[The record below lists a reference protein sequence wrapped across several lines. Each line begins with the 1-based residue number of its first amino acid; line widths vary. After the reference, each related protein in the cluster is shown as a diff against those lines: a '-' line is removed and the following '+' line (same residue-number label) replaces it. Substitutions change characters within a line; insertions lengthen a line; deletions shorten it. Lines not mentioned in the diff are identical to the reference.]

1 MFTSHLHY
9 AKIIDMERMY
19 SVGEAARRLGVHIST
34 IQRWDREGR
43 IRVVRTAGG
52 KRRIPESEVRRLL
65 GVEEPSRPRVL
76 AVYGRVSSHEQK
88 VRGDLS
94 RQVAHIREAMASRE
108 WQDIV
113 EITDVASGLSDRRP
127 GLLRLMEMARR
138 GEVTDIAIT
147 YRDRLTRFGF
157 GYLERYFSSYGVKI
171 HVVDGEDDKK
181 SLQEELVDDLISIVT
196 SFSGKLY
203 GLRSHS
209 KARALVKAVKERVS
223 EKP

>member
-1 MFTSHLHY
+1 
-9 AKIIDMERMY
+9 MERMY
-19 SVGEAARRLGVHIST
+19 SVGKAAQQLGVHVST
-34 IQRWDREGR
+34 IQRWDRQGK

-52 KRRIPESEVRRLL
+52 KRRIPESEIQRLL
-65 GVEEPSRPRVL
+65 GIEAPSRPQAPVI
-76 AVYGRVSSHEQK
+76 YGRVSSHEQK
-88 VRGDLS
+88 TRGDLS
-94 RQVAHIREAMASRE
+94 RQVAHIRKVTAWANA
-108 WQDIV
+108 I
-113 EITDVASGLSDRRP
+113 EITDVASGLSDKRP

-147 YRDRLTRFGF
+147 YKDRLTRFGF

-209 KARALVKAVKERVS
+209 KARALVKAVKEHVS

>member
-1 MFTSHLHY
+1 
-9 AKIIDMERMY
+9 MY
-19 SVGEAARRLGVHIST
+19 SVGEAAQKLGVHVST
-34 IQRWDREGR
+34 IQRWDRQGK

-52 KRRIPESEVRRLL
+52 KRRIPESEIQRLL
-65 GVEEPSRPRVL
+65 GIEAPSRPQAPVI
-76 AVYGRVSSHEQK
+76 YGRVSSHEQK
-88 VRGDLS
+88 ARGDLK
-94 RQVAHIREAMASRE
+94 RQVAHIREVMASRGWRNAIE
-108 WQDIV
+108 V
-113 EITDVASGLSDRRP
+113 TDVASGLSDKRP

-147 YRDRLTRFGF
+147 YKDRLTRFGF

-171 HVVDGEDDKK
+171 HVVNGEDDKK
-181 SLQEELVDDLISIVT
+181 SLQEELVDDLLSIVT

-209 KARALVKAVKERVS
+209 KARALVKAVKEHVS